1 MIEDRILK
9 DYLKSLNLSSGPTNI
24 KKVKSYLDLIYEN
37 NRYLNLVGTKKKN
50 DILIRHIFDC
60 LSMFEY
66 LKKVQDFEL
75 SNSKILDIGTGAGL
89 PGILLALFLK
99 NSMVYLLDSRKKTGN
114 FLIRTLKELDIKNAE
129 VIIGRAEILSHRE
142 SLREKFDLVVARAV
156 ANLGILSELTIPF
169 CKIGGRIILYKSK
182 KLKDELSAAEK
193 TISILGGK
201 VADIVR
207 VEIPMLEEYRVLLI
221 IKKEEITLYKY
232 PRKYVRMLKIPPDY

>member
-1 MIEDRILK
+1 
-9 DYLKSLNLSSGPTNI
+9 
-24 KKVKSYLDLIYEN
+24 
-37 NRYLNLVGTKKKN
+37 
-50 DILIRHIFDC
+50 
-60 LSMFEY
+60 
-66 LKKVQDFEL
+66 
-75 SNSKILDIGTGAGL
+75 
-89 PGILLALFLK
+89 
-99 NSMVYLLDSRKKTGN
+99 MVYLLDSRKKTGN

-232 PRKYVRMLKIPPDY
+232 PRKYVRILKIPPDY